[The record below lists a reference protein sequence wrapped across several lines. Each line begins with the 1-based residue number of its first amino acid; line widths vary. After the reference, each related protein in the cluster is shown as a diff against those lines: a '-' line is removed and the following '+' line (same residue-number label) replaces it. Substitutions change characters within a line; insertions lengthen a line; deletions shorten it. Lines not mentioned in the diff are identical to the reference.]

1 MSPDWLSGKRSVTIV
16 TIESAAHKMYTNVH
30 TNFKIGNPK
39 ACSVS
44 SASLLKD
51 VIFVFQVL
59 MISRKE
65 EIVRSI
71 ERNKRQLRDRA
82 AVAVRSSRDLEI
94 DWTTYDRLHIMYHF
108 LPYDLI
114 SESWRFHQNLDFK
127 I

>member
-16 TIESAAHKMYTNVH
+16 TIESAAHKMCTNVH
-30 TNFKIGNPK
+30 TNLFTVTIGNLE
-39 ACSVS
+39 ACSVT
-44 SASLLKD
+44 SASGLKD
-51 VIFVFQVL
+51 VIFVFRVL

-94 DWTTYDRLHIMYHF
+94 DWTTYDRLHVMYRF
-108 LPYDLI
+108 LPYDLKVRVGDSI
-114 SESWRFHQNLDFK
+114 K